1 MRISL
6 SLILSAGVAI
16 APRGGWA
23 FSYGVEWSDVRNVI
37 ETRCL
42 PCHGGERVRGGLKLT
57 DASAFARGGDRG
69 AVVDQ
74 NDLANS
80 RILQVIAYENPQLA
94 MPPSGML
101 PEAERELLSSWVLSG
116 AFWPEQAE
124 GVLAPSPTFDEVSK
138 QPDARDAQWWSY
150 QPIVAPV
157 HVRQDLESPSE
168 AIDFLLDEHRSAYG
182 LDRAEEASPEQLLRR
197 ANFDLLGLP
206 PTPEETQTFVSA
218 WLEDPSEAW
227 SGLIDRLL
235 ESPAYGEHWARFWL
249 DQVRFAETNGYERDS
264 TKPNIWRYRD
274 WVIRCLNEDLPYD
287 DFLRYQIAGDEY
299 KALSDAR
306 HHSISPELGTGFFRL
321 GVWDDEPADRT
332 QAKADH
338 IADIVD
344 ITAQLAMGMTLG
356 CARCHDHKA
365 DPISQRDY
373 FAFTAYFNNITDYG
387 DNHSW
392 AKRPESIRLVADGQG
407 QETLSAEDRDVRV
420 EGIQQDLLNQAS
432 SLGLLKVPT
441 RNLLPD
447 ARHGGALWRYWDGAH
462 DEGFVAQGFDDSG
475 WPEARGGF
483 GEQSTPGASV
493 HTPWHTKQIAL
504 RHDFVLNKIPDG
516 LILSVHHDEDA
527 LIFLNGV
534 QVASLEGFGTDYF
547 DIQLPLAALDA
558 LVVGSNTL
566 AVLCRQ
572 STGGQYIDVGL
583 RTGWLDTSEAKVER
597 LRSLTRNGG
606 EENRAV
612 QSLLDALDRLLKA
625 PVVEPYEALVVAE
638 YGTVGPEQ
646 RIHLRGSAHAEGDR
660 VDPAIPDVLAWTGQP
675 IVATSDALK
684 ESSGRRHALAEWLTV
699 NARDISAR
707 VLANKLWQGHFGRG
721 IARTSGD
728 FGRLGDRPTHPEL
741 LEHLAQRVLDHNW
754 SLKAMHREIMLSQ
767 AYRMASRASDQALAA
782 DQNNDHLQR
791 RDPRR
796 LTAEQYRDAVL
807 HVTGQLNR
815 KMFGPS
821 VYPEIEPEVLATA
834 SRPNEAWGRSPTGEA
849 NRRSIY
855 VFAKRSLRFPLF
867 ESFDQPSPDSA
878 CLVRFDTNVPTQ
890 SLLTLNG
897 NFINDA
903 ARHFVDRLSREA
915 DDLPQ
920 MIERGIRL
928 AFGRAPHPE
937 EVQRH
942 LAFLHRISKEFELSD
957 ESALVYFALGLL
969 NANEF
974 MWID

>member
-1 MRISL
+1 MGSEMCIR
-6 SLILSAGVAI
+6 
-16 APRGGWA
+16 
-23 FSYGVEWSDVRNVI
+23 
-37 ETRCL
+37 
-42 PCHGGERVRGGLKLT
+42 
-57 DASAFARGGDRG
+57 DR
-69 AVVDQ
+69 
-74 NDLANS
+74 
-80 RILQVIAYENPQLA
+80 
-94 MPPSGML
+94 
-101 PEAERELLSSWVLSG
+101 
-116 AFWPEQAE
+116 
-124 GVLAPSPTFDEVSK
+124 
-138 QPDARDAQWWSY
+138 
-150 QPIVAPV
+150 
-157 HVRQDLESPSE
+157 
-168 AIDFLLDEHRSAYG
+168 
-182 LDRAEEASPEQLLRR
+182 
-197 ANFDLLGLP
+197 
-206 PTPEETQTFVSA
+206 
-218 WLEDPSEAW
+218 
-227 SGLIDRLL
+227 
-235 ESPAYGEHWARFWL
+235 
-249 DQVRFAETNGYERDS
+249 
-264 TKPNIWRYRD
+264 
-274 WVIRCLNEDLPYD
+274 
-287 DFLRYQIAGDEY
+287 
-299 KALSDAR
+299 
-306 HHSISPELGTGFFRL
+306 
-321 GVWDDEPADRT
+321 
-332 QAKADH
+332 
-338 IADIVD
+338 
-344 ITAQLAMGMTLG
+344 
-356 CARCHDHKA
+356 
-365 DPISQRDY
+365 
-373 FAFTAYFNNITDYG
+373 
-387 DNHSW
+387 
-392 AKRPESIRLVADGQG
+392 
-407 QETLSAEDRDVRV
+407 
-420 EGIQQDLLNQAS
+420 
-432 SLGLLKVPT
+432 
-441 RNLLPD
+441 
-447 ARHGGALWRYWDGAH
+447 
-462 DEGFVAQGFDDSG
+462 
-475 WPEARGGF
+475 
-483 GEQSTPGASV
+483 
-493 HTPWHTKQIAL
+493 
-504 RHDFVLNKIPDG
+504 
-516 LILSVHHDEDA
+516 
-527 LIFLNGV
+527 
-534 QVASLEGFGTDYF
+534 
-547 DIQLPLAALDA
+547 
-558 LVVGSNTL
+558 NTL

-675 IVATSDALK
+675 IVAASDALK

-767 AYRMASRASDQALAA
+767 AYRMSSRASDQALAA

-957 ESALVYFALGLL
+957 ESALVYFALGIL